1 MSALTCLMYQVDL
14 AFDLMLQC
22 WLRRD
27 CFILGLQNLVGVSP
41 HIFNAVERA
50 RFFVEDVNDDVA
62 IIQEYPSAGCC
73 AFDFSPMLED
83 LSNFT
88 LDSFRDGVD
97 LAF

>member
-1 MSALTCLMYQVDL
+1 MPSLTCFMCQVGLALGLMVQG
-14 AFDLMLQC
+14 
-22 WLRRD
+22 WLHRD
-27 CFILGLQNLVGVSP
+27 CIILRLQNLVGVPP
-41 HIFNAVERA
+41 HIFNAVECA